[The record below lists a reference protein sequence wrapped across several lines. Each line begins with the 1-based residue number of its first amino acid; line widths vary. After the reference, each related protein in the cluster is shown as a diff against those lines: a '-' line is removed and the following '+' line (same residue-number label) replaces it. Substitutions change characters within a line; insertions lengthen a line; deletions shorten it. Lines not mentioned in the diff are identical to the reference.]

1 MSACVAERTVVSRP
15 ADREADRLRRHFQ
28 IECELAD
35 RLRRAD
41 KEQRKTLYREV
52 YDELFRRVELTGNA
66 EAQSAQVGLLLTLL
80 EPFLTG
86 ATTFL
91 EIGAGSCEL
100 SLELARRL
108 ERVWAVDAVDPE
120 CENPPAGFTFVPSDA
135 LDVGVPAGSA
145 DVAMSC
151 HLVEHLHPDD
161 LQDHLAEVLGKLKAG
176 GAYVVITPNRL
187 YGPHDI
193 SRNFSRIPLGFHL
206 REYTHLELADEMR
219 RAGLALVQVITRLG
233 ELPGSTGW
241 GRVSLAERMLGALPF
256 VVRRRLLERAPRS
269 APFRPLEQVK
279 LVGFKAEVG

>member
-1 MSACVAERTVVSRP
+1 MSRP
-15 ADREADRLRRHFQ
+15 ADREDESRRRHFR

-41 KEQRKTLYREV
+41 KTQRKTLYREV
-52 YDELFRRVELTGNA
+52 YDELFRRVELSGNA

-80 EPFLTG
+80 EPFLSG

-100 SLELARRL
+100 SLELAQRL
-108 ERVWAVDAVDPE
+108 ERVWAVDAVDPGFE
-120 CENPPAGFTFVPSDA
+120 EPPDGFTFVPSDV
-135 LDVGVPAGSA
+135 LDVEVPAGSA
-145 DVAMSC
+145 NVAMSC

-161 LQDHLAEVLGKLKAG
+161 LQDHLAEVIGKLTAG

-193 SRNFSRIPLGFHL
+193 SRDFSRVPLGFHL
-206 REYTHLELADEMR
+206 REYTHIELAAEMR
-219 RAGLALVQVITRLG
+219 RAGFAPVNVIGRLG

-241 GRVSLAERMLGALPF
+241 GRVALAERVLGALPF

-279 LVGFKAEVG
+279 LVGFKPVVG

>member
-1 MSACVAERTVVSRP
+1 MVGRP
-15 ADREADRLRRHFQ
+15 ADREDESLRRHFR

-52 YDELFRRVELTGNA
+52 YDELFRRVELSGNA

-80 EPFLTG
+80 KPFLSG

-108 ERVWAVDAVDPE
+108 ERVWAVDAVDPGFRD
-120 CENPPAGFTFVPSDA
+120 PPDGFAFVPSDV
-135 LDVGVPAGSA
+135 LDVEVPAGSA

-161 LQDHLAEVLGKLKAG
+161 LQDHLAEVFGKLTAG

-193 SRNFSRIPLGFHL
+193 SRNFSRVPLGFHL
-206 REYTHLELADEMR
+206 REYTHLELAAEMR
-219 RAGLALVQVITRLG
+219 RAGFAPVRVIGHLG
-233 ELPGSTGW
+233 ESPGSTGW
-241 GRVSLAERMLGALPF
+241 GRVAAAERVLGILPLAI
-256 VVRRRLLERAPRS
+256 RRRLLEWAPRS

-279 LVGFKAEVG
+279 MVGFRPVVG